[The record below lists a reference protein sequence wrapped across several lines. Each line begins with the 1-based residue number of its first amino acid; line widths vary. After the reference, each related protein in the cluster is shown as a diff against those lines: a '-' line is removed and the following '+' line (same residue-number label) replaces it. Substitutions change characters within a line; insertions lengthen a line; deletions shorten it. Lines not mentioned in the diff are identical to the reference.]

1 MGTASLTH
9 LNCLGQTLGEAS
21 DLRML
26 HQAWNKIFMVII
38 VSFPGGF
45 IKRKIEGILHLWG
58 EIVKLDK
65 KKMGFS

>member
-1 MGTASLTH
+1 
-9 LNCLGQTLGEAS
+9 
-21 DLRML
+21 ML

-45 IKRKIEGILHLWG
+45 IKRKLEGILHLWG

-65 KKMGFS
+65 KRWVLVK

>member
-1 MGTASLTH
+1 
-9 LNCLGQTLGEAS
+9 
-21 DLRML
+21 
-26 HQAWNKIFMVII
+26 MVTI

-65 KKMGFS
+65 KRWVLVKYQKDGLLPELVHQACLKNQRSTNGNK